1 MHTACRPRQAL
12 SAIRSCKVGI
22 RKLSHRLIGCSLIS
36 WDQQKSIR
44 LKLRYV
50 TRTAS
55 LRVAWFRTSVF
66 SNCKYVVN
74 IQHVAS
80 GAVNSTSSSKFKSRF
95 GVSWLKVRTSRLQRL
110 RDTTTSNDV
119 HTDKRIFSLF
129 ITTLCD
135 AKAEST
141 YLPCVLTHVHYGK
154 TLRQELTG
162 PSNISHEASLNAK
175 RYSSG
180 CLSLL
185 CQGTAA

>member
-1 MHTACRPRQAL
+1 MHTACRPCQTL

-36 WDQQKSIR
+36 WDQRKSIR

-50 TRTAS
+50 TLTAS
-55 LRVAWFRTSVF
+55 LRVAWFRTSAF
-66 SNCKYVVN
+66 GSCKYVLS
-74 IQHVAS
+74 IQHVAG
-80 GAVNSTSSSKFKSRF
+80 GAVNSCSSFKFKSRF
-95 GVSWLKVRTSRLQRL
+95 GVSWLEFRTLRLPRL

-141 YLPCVLTHVHYGK
+141 YLPCVLNHVGYG
-154 TLRQELTG
+154 RSCVSRIDGSFQY
-162 PSNISHEASLNAK
+162 PHEASLVAK
-175 RYSSG
+175 RYPSV

-185 CQGTAA
+185 CRGTAA